1 MKNIIKSICS
11 AIILTG
17 VISCE
22 DTRDPIVSPNGFEL
36 RKDATVTSPSVL
48 TQATATDIF
57 AKFEWDSANN
67 GPATVSTYTLQVF
80 DHNDTTLSNPV
91 EYTGNGLVITP
102 TSRKASLTV
111 AEFNTLLNR
120 LPTFKCS
127 EMDVDIRIK
136 SVLGINP
143 NPYIQ
148 YSNPINVKVTAYSL
162 KLPVMAFVKDGNDA
176 SAEPRIAASAPL
188 SNSDYEGYMYLEAGA
203 YKFYQPDACYD
214 FTSPIIYGGD
224 VSIIPPNQ
232 AVPGKT
238 SGVLNTGSSVTSI
251 SISTAGYY
259 LLTVDLSTNTFAIKL
274 ITTFGIF
281 GTATRSG
288 LGTGFQVP
296 FDYDAATKTW
306 SKEMD
311 LIKGNKFKFKSNFW
325 TGTLVVP
332 PLPNPPYAP
341 GTTTTTNLT
350 VQFPTAIV
358 SILGKTAIPFGLQEN
373 STAGQGDI
381 TVPGTNDGTRDK
393 YKIILD
399 VSKPR
404 NYTYKLTKVTN

>member
-1 MKNIIKSICS
+1 MLNMKNIIKSICS
-11 AIILTG
+11 AIILIG
-17 VISCE
+17 FISCE
-22 DTRDPIVSPNGFEL
+22 DTRDPVVSPNGFEL
-36 RKDATVTSPSVL
+36 RKDATVTSPSGL
-48 TQATATDIF
+48 SQATATDIF

-67 GPATVSTYTLQVF
+67 GPATISTYTLQVF

-91 EYTGNGLVITP
+91 EYSGNGLVITP
-102 TSRKASLTV
+102 TSRKATLTV

-127 EMDVDIRIK
+127 EMDVDVRIK

-148 YSNPINVKVTAYSL
+148 FSNPINIKVTAYSL
-162 KLPVMAFVKDGNDA
+162 KLPVMAFVKDGNTA
-176 SAEPRIAASAPL
+176 STEPRIAASAPT
-188 SNSDYEGYMYLEAGA
+188 SNTDYVGYMYLEPGN
-203 YKFYQPDACYD
+203 YKFYQPDACQD
-214 FTSPIIYGGD
+214 FTTPTIYGGGGTA
-224 VSIIPPNQ
+224 VS
-232 AVPGKT
+232 
-238 SGVLNTGSSVTSI
+238 LSSATNAPSI
-251 SISTAGYY
+251 AIATAGHY
-259 LLTVDLSTNTFAIKL
+259 LVKVNLSNNTYTLTQF
-274 ITTFGIF
+274 TTFGIF

-296 FDYDAATKTW
+296 FNYDAATKTW

-311 LIKGNKFKFKSNFW
+311 LIKGKKFKFKSNFW

-341 GTTTTTNLT
+341 GTGSSS
-350 VQFPTAIV
+350 V
-358 SILGKTAIPFGLQEN
+358 SILGKTTTPFSLEEN

-381 TVPGTNDGTRDK
+381 TVPGTDDGTRDK
-393 YKIILD
+393 YKIELD

-404 NYTYKLTKVTN
+404 NYTYKLTKIPN

>member
-1 MKNIIKSICS
+1 MKNILKAICS

-22 DTRDPIVSPNGFEL
+22 DTKDPNVSPNGFEL
-36 RKDATVTSPSVL
+36 RKDGTVTSPSVL
-48 TQATATDIF
+48 TQATATDVF
-57 AKFEWDSANN
+57 GKFEWDSANN
-67 GPATVSTYTLQVF
+67 GPATVSSYTLQVF
-80 DHNDTTLSNPV
+80 DHNDTSLSNPV

-102 TSRKASLTV
+102 TSRKATLTV
-111 AEFNTLLNR
+111 AEFNTLLNG

-127 EMDVDIRIK
+127 EMDVDVRIK

-162 KLPVMAFVKDGNDA
+162 KLPLLAFVKAGNTP
-176 SAEPRIAASAPL
+176 STEPRIAASTPT
-188 SNSDYEGYMYLEAGA
+188 SNTDYVGYMYLEPGN
-203 YKFYQPDACYD
+203 YKFYQPDACQD
-214 FTSPIIYGGD
+214 FTTPTIYGG
-224 VSIIPPNQ
+224 
-232 AVPGKT
+232 G
-238 SGVLNTGSSVTSI
+238 G
-251 SISTAGYY
+251 TAGSLSSATSAPSIAVATAGHY
-259 LLTVDLSTNTFAIKL
+259 LVKANLSNNTYTLTPF
-274 ITTFGIF
+274 TTFGVF

-306 SKEMD
+306 TKEMD
-311 LIKGNKFKFKSNFW
+311 LIRGKKFKFKSNLW

-341 GTTTTTNLT
+341 GT
-350 VQFPTAIV
+350 ASSSV
-358 SILGKTAIPFGLQEN
+358 SILGKTATPFSLEEN

-381 TVPGTNDGTRDK
+381 TVPGTDDGTRDK
-393 YKIILD
+393 YKIELD

-404 NYTYKLTKVTN
+404 NYTYKLTIVPN

>member
-11 AIILTG
+11 AIILIG
-17 VISCE
+17 VIACE

-102 TSRKASLTV
+102 NSRNATLTV
-111 AEFNTLLNR
+111 AELNTLLNR

-127 EMDVDIRIK
+127 EMDVDVRIK

-143 NPYIQ
+143 NPYVQ

-162 KLPVMAFVKDGNDA
+162 KLPVMAFVKDGNTA
-176 SAEPRIAASAPL
+176 STEPRIAASAPT
-188 SNSDYEGYMYLEAGA
+188 SNTDYEGYMYLEAGN
-203 YKFYQPDACYD
+203 YKFYQADACQD
-214 FTSPIIYGGD
+214 FTTPTIYGG
-224 VSIIPPNQ
+224 
-232 AVPGKT
+232 G
-238 SGVLNTGSSVTSI
+238 
-251 SISTAGYY
+251 STALSLSSATSAPSITVSPAGHY
-259 LLTVDLSTNTFAIKL
+259 LVKVNLSNNTYTLKEF
-274 ITTFGIF
+274 TTFGIF

-288 LGTGFQVP
+288 VGNGFQVP
-296 FDYDAATKTW
+296 FDYDATTKTW

-311 LIKGNKFKFKSNFW
+311 LIKGRKFKFKSNFW

-341 GTTTTTNLT
+341 GTASLP
-350 VQFPTAIV
+350 VV
-358 SILGKTAIPFGLQEN
+358 SILGKTAIPFSLQEN

-381 TVPGTNDGTRDK
+381 TVPGTDDGTRDK
-393 YKIILD
+393 YKIELD

>member
-1 MKNIIKSICS
+1 MKNILNSICA
-11 AIILTG
+11 AIILIG

-22 DTRDPIVSPNGFEL
+22 DTRDPNVSPNGFEL

-48 TQATATDIF
+48 TQATATDVF
-57 AKFEWDSANN
+57 GKFEWDSANN
-67 GPATVSTYTLQVF
+67 GPATVSSYTLQVF
-80 DHNDTTLSNPV
+80 DHNDTSLSNPV

-102 TSRKASLTV
+102 TSRKATLTV
-111 AEFNTLLNR
+111 AEFNTLLNG

-127 EMDVDIRIK
+127 EMDVDVRIK

-162 KLPVMAFVKDGNDA
+162 KLPLLAFVKAGNTP
-176 SAEPRIAASAPL
+176 STEPRIAASAPL
-188 SNSDYEGYMYLEAGA
+188 VNTDYVGYMYLEPGN
-203 YKFYQPDACYD
+203 YKFYQADACQD
-214 FTSPIIYGGD
+214 FTTPTIYGGG
-224 VSIIPPNQ
+224 
-232 AVPGKT
+232 A
-238 SGVLNTGSSVTSI
+238 
-251 SISTAGYY
+251 TAGSLSSATNAPSIAVATAGHY
-259 LLTVDLSTNTFAIKL
+259 LVKVNLSNNTYTLTPF
-274 ITTFGIF
+274 TTFGVF

-306 SKEMD
+306 TKEMD
-311 LIKGNKFKFKSNFW
+311 LIRGKKFKFKSNLW

-341 GTTTTTNLT
+341 GT
-350 VQFPTAIV
+350 ASSSV
-358 SILGKTAIPFGLQEN
+358 SILGKTATPFSLEEN

-381 TVPGTNDGTRDK
+381 TVPGTDDGTRDK
-393 YKIILD
+393 YKIELD

-404 NYTYKLTKVTN
+404 NYTYKLTIVPN

>member
-1 MKNIIKSICS
+1 MKNILNSICA
-11 AIILTG
+11 AIILIG

-57 AKFEWDSANN
+57 GKFEWDSANN
-67 GPATVSTYTLQVF
+67 GPATVSSYTLQVF
-80 DHNDTTLSNPV
+80 DHNDTSLSNPV
-91 EYTGNGLVITP
+91 EYTGNGLVISP
-102 TSRKASLTV
+102 TSRKATLTV
-111 AEFNTLLNR
+111 AEFNTLLNG

-127 EMDVDIRIK
+127 EMDVDVRIK

-162 KLPVMAFVKDGNDA
+162 KLPLLAFVKAGNTP
-176 SAEPRIAASAPL
+176 STEPRIAASTPT
-188 SNSDYEGYMYLEAGA
+188 SNTDYVGYMYLEPGN
-203 YKFYQPDACYD
+203 YKFYQPDACQD
-214 FTSPIIYGGD
+214 FTTPTIYGG
-224 VSIIPPNQ
+224 
-232 AVPGKT
+232 G
-238 SGVLNTGSSVTSI
+238 G
-251 SISTAGYY
+251 TAGSLSSATSAPSIAVATAGHY
-259 LLTVDLSTNTFAIKL
+259 LVKANLSNNTYTLTPF
-274 ITTFGIF
+274 TTFGVF

-306 SKEMD
+306 TKEMD
-311 LIKGNKFKFKSNFW
+311 LIRGKKFKFKSNLW

-341 GTTTTTNLT
+341 GT
-350 VQFPTAIV
+350 ASSSV
-358 SILGKTAIPFGLQEN
+358 SILGKTATPFSLEEN

-381 TVPGTNDGTRDK
+381 TVPGTDDGTRDK
-393 YKIILD
+393 YKIELD

-404 NYTYKLTKVTN
+404 NYTYKLTIVPN

>member
-1 MKNIIKSICS
+1 MKNILNSICA
-11 AIILTG
+11 AIILIG
-17 VISCE
+17 IISCE
-22 DTRDPIVSPNGFEL
+22 DTRDPNVSPNGFEL

-57 AKFEWDSANN
+57 GKFEWDSANN
-67 GPATVSTYTLQVF
+67 GPATVSSYTLQVF
-80 DHNDTTLSNPV
+80 DHNDTSLSNPV
-91 EYTGNGLVITP
+91 EYTGNGLVISP
-102 TSRKASLTV
+102 TSRKATLTV
-111 AEFNTLLNR
+111 AEFNTLLNG

-127 EMDVDIRIK
+127 EMDVDVRIK

-162 KLPVMAFVKDGNDA
+162 KLPLLAFVKAGNTP
-176 SAEPRIAASAPL
+176 STEPRIAASTPT
-188 SNSDYEGYMYLEAGA
+188 SNTDYVGYMYLEPGN
-203 YKFYQPDACYD
+203 YKFYQPDACQD
-214 FTSPIIYGGD
+214 FTTPTIYGG
-224 VSIIPPNQ
+224 
-232 AVPGKT
+232 G
-238 SGVLNTGSSVTSI
+238 G
-251 SISTAGYY
+251 TAGSLSSATSAPSIAVATAGHY
-259 LLTVDLSTNTFAIKL
+259 LVKANLSNNTYTLTPF
-274 ITTFGIF
+274 TTFGVF

-306 SKEMD
+306 TKEMD
-311 LIKGNKFKFKSNFW
+311 LIRGKKFKFKSNLW

-341 GTTTTTNLT
+341 GT
-350 VQFPTAIV
+350 ASSSV
-358 SILGKTAIPFGLQEN
+358 SILGKTATPFSLEEN

-381 TVPGTNDGTRDK
+381 TVPGTDDGTRDK
-393 YKIILD
+393 YKIELD

-404 NYTYKLTKVTN
+404 NYTYKLTIVPN

>member
-1 MKNIIKSICS
+1 MKNILKSICS

-17 VISCE
+17 VISCD
-22 DTRDPIVSPNGFEL
+22 DTKDPIVSPNGFEL

-48 TQATATDIF
+48 TEATATDVF
-57 AKFEWDSANN
+57 GKFEWDNANN

-80 DHNDTTLSNPV
+80 DHNDTSLSNPV

-102 TSRKASLTV
+102 TSRKATLTV

-120 LPTFKCS
+120 LPAFKCS
-127 EMDVDIRIK
+127 EMDVDVRIK

-162 KLPVMAFVKDGNDA
+162 KLPVMAFVKTGNTP
-176 SAEPRIAASAPL
+176 STEPRVAASAPL
-188 SNSDYEGYMYLEAGA
+188 VNTNYVGYMYLEPGN
-203 YKFYQPDACYD
+203 YKFYQADACQD
-214 FTSPIIYGGD
+214 FTTPTIYGGG
-224 VSIIPPNQ
+224 
-232 AVPGKT
+232 A
-238 SGVLNTGSSVTSI
+238 
-251 SISTAGYY
+251 TAGSLSSATSAPSIAVATAGHY
-259 LLTVDLSTNTFAIKL
+259 LVKVNLSNNTYTLTPF
-274 ITTFGIF
+274 TTFGVF

-311 LIKGNKFKFKSNFW
+311 LIRGKKFKFKSNLW
-325 TGTLVVP
+325 TGALVVP

-341 GTTTTTNLT
+341 GT
-350 VQFPTAIV
+350 ASSSV
-358 SILGKTAIPFGLQEN
+358 SILGKTATPFSLEEN

-381 TVPGTNDGTRDK
+381 TVPGTDDGTRDK
-393 YKIILD
+393 YKIELD

-404 NYTYKLTKVTN
+404 NYTYKLTIVPN

>member
-1 MKNIIKSICS
+1 MKNILNSICA
-11 AIILTG
+11 AIILIG
-17 VISCE
+17 IISCE

-48 TQATATDIF
+48 TQATATDVF
-57 AKFEWDSANN
+57 GNFEWDSANN
-67 GPATVSTYTLQVF
+67 GPATVSSYTLQVF
-80 DHNDTTLSNPV
+80 DHNDTSLSNPV
-91 EYTGNGLVITP
+91 EYTGNGLVISP
-102 TSRKASLTV
+102 TSRKATLTV
-111 AEFNTLLNR
+111 AEFNTLLNG

-127 EMDVDIRIK
+127 EMDVDVRIK

-162 KLPVMAFVKDGNDA
+162 KLPVMAFVKAGNTP
-176 SAEPRIAASAPL
+176 STEPRIAASTPT
-188 SNSDYEGYMYLEAGA
+188 SNTDYVGYMYLEPGN
-203 YKFYQPDACYD
+203 YKFYQPDACQD
-214 FTSPIIYGGD
+214 FTTPTIYGG
-224 VSIIPPNQ
+224 
-232 AVPGKT
+232 G
-238 SGVLNTGSSVTSI
+238 G
-251 SISTAGYY
+251 TAGSLSSATSAPSIAVATAGHY
-259 LLTVDLSTNTFAIKL
+259 LVKANLSNNTYTLTPF
-274 ITTFGIF
+274 TTFGVF

-306 SKEMD
+306 TKEMD
-311 LIKGNKFKFKSNFW
+311 LIRGKKFKFKSNLW

-341 GTTTTTNLT
+341 GT
-350 VQFPTAIV
+350 ASSSV
-358 SILGKTAIPFGLQEN
+358 SILGKTATPFSLEEN

-381 TVPGTNDGTRDK
+381 TVPGTDDGTRDK
-393 YKIILD
+393 YKIELD

-404 NYTYKLTKVTN
+404 NYTYKLTIVPN

>member
-1 MKNIIKSICS
+1 MLNMKNIIKSICS
-11 AIILTG
+11 AIILIGFT
-17 VISCE
+17 SCE
-22 DTRDPIVSPNGFEL
+22 DTRDPVVSPNGFEL

-48 TQATATDIF
+48 SQATATDIF

-67 GPATVSTYTLQVF
+67 GPATISTYTLQVF

-102 TSRKASLTV
+102 TSRKATLTV
-111 AEFNTLLNR
+111 AEFNTLLNL

-127 EMDVDIRIK
+127 EMDVDVRIK

-148 YSNPINVKVTAYSL
+148 FSNPINIKVTAYSL
-162 KLPVMAFVKDGNDA
+162 KLPVMAFVKDGNTA
-176 SAEPRIAASAPL
+176 STEPRIAASAPT
-188 SNSDYEGYMYLEAGA
+188 SNTDYVGYMYLEPGN
-203 YKFYQPDACYD
+203 YKFYQPDACQD
-214 FTSPIIYGGD
+214 FTTPTIYGGGGTA
-224 VSIIPPNQ
+224 VSLSSATNAPSIPI
-232 AVPGKT
+232 A
-238 SGVLNTGSSVTSI
+238 
-251 SISTAGYY
+251 TAGHY
-259 LLTVDLSTNTFAIKL
+259 LVKVNLSNNTYTLTQF
-274 ITTFGIF
+274 TTFGIF

-296 FDYDAATKTW
+296 FIYDAATKTW

-311 LIKGNKFKFKSNFW
+311 LIKGKKFKFKSNLW

-341 GTTTTTNLT
+341 GTGSSS
-350 VQFPTAIV
+350 V
-358 SILGKTAIPFGLQEN
+358 SILGKTTTPFSLEEN

-381 TVPGTNDGTRDK
+381 TVPGTDDGTRDK
-393 YKIILD
+393 YKIVLD

-404 NYTYKLTKVTN
+404 NYTYKLTKIPN

>member
-1 MKNIIKSICS
+1 MKNILNSICA
-11 AIILTG
+11 AIILIG
-17 VISCE
+17 IISCE

-36 RKDATVTSPSVL
+36 RKDGTVTSPSVL
-48 TQATATDIF
+48 TQATATDVF
-57 AKFEWDSANN
+57 GKFEWDSANN
-67 GPATVSTYTLQVF
+67 GPATVSSYTLQVF
-80 DHNDTTLSNPV
+80 DHNDTSLSNPV

-102 TSRKASLTV
+102 TSRKATLTV
-111 AEFNTLLNR
+111 AEFNTLLNG

-127 EMDVDIRIK
+127 EMDVDVRIK

-162 KLPVMAFVKDGNDA
+162 KLPVMAFVKAGNTP
-176 SAEPRIAASAPL
+176 STEPRIAASTPT
-188 SNSDYEGYMYLEAGA
+188 SNTDYVGYMYLEPGN
-203 YKFYQPDACYD
+203 YKFYQPDACQD
-214 FTSPIIYGGD
+214 FTTPTIYGG
-224 VSIIPPNQ
+224 
-232 AVPGKT
+232 G
-238 SGVLNTGSSVTSI
+238 G
-251 SISTAGYY
+251 TAGSLSSATSAPSIAIATAGHY
-259 LLTVDLSTNTFAIKL
+259 LVKANLSTNTYTLTPF
-274 ITTFGIF
+274 TTFGVF

-311 LIKGNKFKFKSNFW
+311 LIRGKKFKFKSNLW

-341 GTTTTTNLT
+341 GT
-350 VQFPTAIV
+350 ASSSV
-358 SILGKTAIPFGLQEN
+358 SILGKTATPFSLEEN

-381 TVPGTNDGTRDK
+381 TVPGTDDGTRDK
-393 YKIILD
+393 YKIELD

-404 NYTYKLTKVTN
+404 NYTYKLTIVPN

>member
-1 MKNIIKSICS
+1 MKNILKAICS

-22 DTRDPIVSPNGFEL
+22 DTKDPNVSPNGFEL
-36 RKDATVTSPSVL
+36 RKDGTVTSPSVL
-48 TQATATDIF
+48 TQATATDVF
-57 AKFEWDSANN
+57 GKFEWDSANN
-67 GPATVSTYTLQVF
+67 GPATVSSYTLQVF
-80 DHNDTTLSNPV
+80 DHNDTSLSNPV

-102 TSRKASLTV
+102 TSRKATLTV
-111 AEFNTLLNR
+111 AEFNTLLNG

-127 EMDVDIRIK
+127 EMDVDVRIK

-162 KLPVMAFVKDGNDA
+162 KLPLLAFVKAGNTP
-176 SAEPRIAASAPL
+176 STEPRIAASAPL
-188 SNSDYEGYMYLEAGA
+188 VNTDYVGYMYLEPGN
-203 YKFYQPDACYD
+203 YKFYQPDACQD
-214 FTSPIIYGGD
+214 FTTPTIYGGGAIAGSLSSATSAP
-224 VSIIPPNQ
+224 SI
-232 AVPGKT
+232 AVA
-238 SGVLNTGSSVTSI
+238 
-251 SISTAGYY
+251 TAGHY
-259 LLTVDLSTNTFAIKL
+259 LVKVNLSNNTYTLTPF
-274 ITTFGIF
+274 TTFGVF

-296 FDYDAATKTW
+296 FDYDSATKTW

-311 LIKGNKFKFKSNFW
+311 LIKGKKFKFKSNLW
-325 TGTLVVP
+325 TGTLIVP

-341 GTTTTTNLT
+341 GT
-350 VQFPTAIV
+350 ASSSV
-358 SILGKTAIPFGLQEN
+358 SILGKTATPFSLEEN

-381 TVPGTNDGTRDK
+381 TVPGTDDGTRDK
-393 YKIILD
+393 YKIELD

-404 NYTYKLTKVTN
+404 NYTYKLTIVPN

>member
-1 MKNIIKSICS
+1 MKNILKAICS

-22 DTRDPIVSPNGFEL
+22 DTKDPNVSPNGFEL
-36 RKDATVTSPSVL
+36 RKDGTVTSPSVL
-48 TQATATDIF
+48 TQATATDVF
-57 AKFEWDSANN
+57 GKFEWDSANN
-67 GPATVSTYTLQVF
+67 GPATVSSYTLQVF
-80 DHNDTTLSNPV
+80 DHNDTSLSNPV

-102 TSRKASLTV
+102 TSRKATLTV
-111 AEFNTLLNR
+111 AEFNTLLNG

-127 EMDVDIRIK
+127 EMDVDVRIK

-162 KLPVMAFVKDGNDA
+162 KLPLLAFVKAGNTP
-176 SAEPRIAASAPL
+176 STEPRIAASTPT
-188 SNSDYEGYMYLEAGA
+188 SNTDYVGYMYLEPGN
-203 YKFYQPDACYD
+203 YKFYQPDACQD
-214 FTSPIIYGGD
+214 FTTPTIYGG
-224 VSIIPPNQ
+224 
-232 AVPGKT
+232 G
-238 SGVLNTGSSVTSI
+238 G
-251 SISTAGYY
+251 TAGSLSSATSAPSIAVATAGHY
-259 LLTVDLSTNTFAIKL
+259 LVKANLSNNTYTLTPF
-274 ITTFGIF
+274 TTFGVF

-311 LIKGNKFKFKSNFW
+311 LIRGKKFKFKSNLW

-341 GTTTTTNLT
+341 GT
-350 VQFPTAIV
+350 ASSSV
-358 SILGKTAIPFGLQEN
+358 SILGKTATPFSLEEN

-381 TVPGTNDGTRDK
+381 TVPGTDDGTRDK
-393 YKIILD
+393 YKIELD

-404 NYTYKLTKVTN
+404 NYTYKLTIVPN

>member
-1 MKNIIKSICS
+1 MKNILKAICS

-22 DTRDPIVSPNGFEL
+22 DTKDPNVSPNGFEL
-36 RKDATVTSPSVL
+36 RKDGTVTSPSVL
-48 TQATATDIF
+48 TQATATDVF
-57 AKFEWDSANN
+57 GKFEWDSANN
-67 GPATVSTYTLQVF
+67 GPATVSSYTLQVF
-80 DHNDTTLSNPV
+80 DHNDTSLSNPV

-102 TSRKASLTV
+102 TSRKATLTV
-111 AEFNTLLNR
+111 AEFNTLLNG

-127 EMDVDIRIK
+127 EMDVDVRIK

-162 KLPVMAFVKDGNDA
+162 KLPVMAFVKAGNTP
-176 SAEPRIAASAPL
+176 STEPRIAASTPT
-188 SNSDYEGYMYLEAGA
+188 SNTDYVGYMYLEPGN
-203 YKFYQPDACYD
+203 YKFYQPDACQD
-214 FTSPIIYGGD
+214 FTTPTIYGG
-224 VSIIPPNQ
+224 
-232 AVPGKT
+232 G
-238 SGVLNTGSSVTSI
+238 G
-251 SISTAGYY
+251 TAGSLSSATSAPSIAVATAGHY
-259 LLTVDLSTNTFAIKL
+259 LVKANLSNNTYTLTPF
-274 ITTFGIF
+274 TTFGVF

-306 SKEMD
+306 TKEMD
-311 LIKGNKFKFKSNFW
+311 LIRGKKFKFKSNLW

-341 GTTTTTNLT
+341 GT
-350 VQFPTAIV
+350 ASSSV
-358 SILGKTAIPFGLQEN
+358 SILGKTATPFSLEEN

-381 TVPGTNDGTRDK
+381 TVPGTDDGTRDK
-393 YKIILD
+393 YKIELD

-404 NYTYKLTKVTN
+404 NYTYKLTIVPN

>member
-11 AIILTG
+11 AIILIG
-17 VISCE
+17 FISCE

-67 GPATVSTYTLQVF
+67 GPATVSNYTLQVF

-102 TSRKASLTV
+102 TSRKATLTV

-127 EMDVDIRIK
+127 EMDVDVRIK

-162 KLPVMAFVKDGNDA
+162 KLPVMAFVKDGNSA
-176 SAEPRIAASAPL
+176 STEPRIAASAPT
-188 SNSDYEGYMYLEAGA
+188 SNTDYVGYMYLEPGN
-203 YKFYQPDACYD
+203 YKFYQADACQD
-214 FTSPIIYGGD
+214 FTTPTIYGLG
-224 VSIIPPNQ
+224 
-232 AVPGKT
+232 A
-238 SGVLNTGSSVTSI
+238 
-251 SISTAGYY
+251 TAGSLSSATSAPSINLPTAGHY
-259 LLTVDLSTNTFAIKL
+259 LVKVNLSNNTYTLTQF
-274 ITTFGIF
+274 TTFGIF

-311 LIKGNKFKFKSNFW
+311 LIKGKKFKFKSNLW
-325 TGTLVVP
+325 TGALVVP

-341 GTTTTTNLT
+341 GTGSSS
-350 VQFPTAIV
+350 V
-358 SILGKTAIPFGLQEN
+358 SILGKTATPFILEEN

-381 TVPGTNDGTRDK
+381 TVPGTDDGTRDK

>member
-1 MKNIIKSICS
+1 MKNILNSICA
-11 AIILTG
+11 AIILIG
-17 VISCE
+17 IISCE

-57 AKFEWDSANN
+57 GKFEWDSANN
-67 GPATVSTYTLQVF
+67 GPATVSSYTLQVF
-80 DHNDTTLSNPV
+80 DHNDTSLSNPV
-91 EYTGNGLVITP
+91 EYTGNGLVISP
-102 TSRKASLTV
+102 TSRKATLTV
-111 AEFNTLLNR
+111 AEFNTLLNG

-127 EMDVDIRIK
+127 EMDVDVRIK

-162 KLPVMAFVKDGNDA
+162 KLPVMAFVKAGNTP
-176 SAEPRIAASAPL
+176 STEPRIAASAPL
-188 SNSDYEGYMYLEAGA
+188 VNTDYVGYMYLEPGN
-203 YKFYQPDACYD
+203 YKFYQPDACQD
-214 FTSPIIYGGD
+214 FTTPTIYGG
-224 VSIIPPNQ
+224 
-232 AVPGKT
+232 G
-238 SGVLNTGSSVTSI
+238 G
-251 SISTAGYY
+251 TAGSLSSATNAPSIAVATAGHY
-259 LLTVDLSTNTFAIKL
+259 LVKVNLSNNTYTLTPF
-274 ITTFGIF
+274 TTFGVF

-306 SKEMD
+306 TKEMD
-311 LIKGNKFKFKSNFW
+311 LIRGKKFKFKSNLW

-341 GTTTTTNLT
+341 GT
-350 VQFPTAIV
+350 ASSSV
-358 SILGKTAIPFGLQEN
+358 SILGKTATPFSLEEN

-381 TVPGTNDGTRDK
+381 TVPGTDDGTRDK
-393 YKIILD
+393 YKIELD

-404 NYTYKLTKVTN
+404 NYTYKLTIVPN

>member
-11 AIILTG
+11 AIILIG
-17 VISCE
+17 FISCE
-22 DTRDPIVSPNGFEL
+22 DTRDPVVSPNGFEL

-80 DHNDTTLSNPV
+80 DHNDATLSNPV

-102 TSRKASLTV
+102 TSRKATLTV

-148 YSNPINVKVTAYSL
+148 YSNPVNVKVTAYSL
-162 KLPVMAFVKDGNDA
+162 KLPIMAFVKDGNTA
-176 SAEPRIAASAPL
+176 STEPRIAASSAI
-188 SNSDYEGYMYLEAGA
+188 SNTDYEGYMYLEAGN
-203 YKFYQPDACYD
+203 YKFYQPDPCYD
-214 FTSPIIYGGD
+214 FTAPTVFGG
-224 VSIIPPNQ
+224 S
-232 AVPGKT
+232 A
-238 SGVLNTGSSVTSI
+238 GVLNTGGATTSI
-251 SISTAGYY
+251 
-259 LLTVDLSTNTFAIKL
+259 TVDADGNYLVKVNLATNAYAITKF
-274 ITTFGIF
+274 TSFGVF
-281 GTATRSG
+281 GKATRTGLGFDNQVPLTYDTATKLWSG
-288 LGTGFQVP
+288 QI
-296 FDYDAATKTW
+296 
-306 SKEMD
+306 D
-311 LIKGNKFKFKSNFW
+311 LLKGRKFKFKSNVW

-332 PLPNPPYAP
+332 AAPNQPYAP
-341 GTTTTTNLT
+341 GTATTS
-350 VQFPTAIV
+350 I
-358 SILGKTAIPFGLQEN
+358 SILGKSSASNGLQE
-373 STAGQGDI
+373 SSVAGQGDI
-381 TVPGTNDGTRDK
+381 TVPGTDDGTRDK
-393 YKIILD
+393 YKIELD

-404 NYTYKLTKVTN
+404 NYTYKLTKVPN